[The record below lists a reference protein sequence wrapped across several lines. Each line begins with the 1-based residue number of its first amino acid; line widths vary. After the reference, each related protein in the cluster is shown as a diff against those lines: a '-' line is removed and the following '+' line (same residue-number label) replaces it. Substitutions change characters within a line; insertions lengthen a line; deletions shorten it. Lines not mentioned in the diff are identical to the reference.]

1 MFNILNDLTATSMRI
16 LFTLA
21 WDPDRWFHQREV
33 AKEAEVS
40 LGSANRLLIR
50 LVEGGL
56 VSYERRGSLHRYR
69 FNLGSPVARQFKILL
84 NVSDLDPL
92 TSMLVNISGRVI
104 LYGSCARGTDGAD
117 SDVDLFVL
125 TDDKDEAERLVSE
138 YRSRHMISPIILDS
152 SEYSRLRGSDKS
164 LYDEIER
171 GVVLWES
178 G

>member
-1 MFNILNDLTATSMRI
+1 MNGLKSASLRI
-16 LFTLA
+16 LSTLA

-40 LGSANRLLIR
+40 LGSANRLLTS
-50 LVEGGL
+50 LVEGRL
-56 VSYERRGSLHRYR
+56 VSYERRGSLHTYR
-69 FNLGSPVARQFKILL
+69 FNLGSPVARQFKVLL

-92 TSMLVNISGRVI
+92 VSMLASISGRVI
-104 LYGSCARGTDGAD
+104 LYGSCARGTDGVE

-125 TDDKDEAERLVSE
+125 TDDKKAVEMQISE
-138 YRSRHMISPIILDS
+138 YGSRHRISPIILDS

-171 GVVLWES
+171 GVILWETK
-178 G
+178 